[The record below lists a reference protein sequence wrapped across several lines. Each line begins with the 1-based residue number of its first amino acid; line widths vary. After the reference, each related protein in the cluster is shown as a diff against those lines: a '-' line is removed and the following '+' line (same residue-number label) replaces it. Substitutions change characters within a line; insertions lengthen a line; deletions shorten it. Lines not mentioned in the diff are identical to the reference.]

1 MSGSKRNVERIRKEA
16 GLIQERFENES
27 TYTYDQQHT
36 HMNQK
41 LEERKI
47 KLDQKK
53 KKMQRERLHSHDSQD
68 TQDTQEVG
76 QDTQQET
83 YSSDED
89 FADDLHRDVVAQ
101 QTGHVIRPP
110 PQSTD
115 PFRGME
121 EAIAEEKRLGHI
133 NSNGDVIQQLDVR
146 RSSEEDTTSDSD
158 SD

>member
-1 MSGSKRNVERIRKEA
+1 M
-16 GLIQERFENES
+16 
-27 TYTYDQQHT
+27 
-36 HMNQK
+36 
-41 LEERKI
+41 
-47 KLDQKK
+47 
-53 KKMQRERLHSHDSQD
+53 
-68 TQDTQEVG
+68 
-76 QDTQQET
+76 
-83 YSSDED
+83 
-89 FADDLHRDVVAQ
+89 HRDVVAQ